1 MAKIRRNN
9 IGQCI
14 YLLFL
19 WFKKLHFFLSN
30 FCQRIIAISMALFFF
45 LLLSPWI
52 TLAIKSKKFQY
63 WIYSLL
69 KFYSQHFINEDELEN
84 GSKCAKAQGDI

>member
-1 MAKIRRNN
+1 MAKRRRNS
-9 IGQCI
+9 IGQFI
-14 YLLFL
+14 SSISVVQ
-19 WFKKLHFFLSN
+19 KTPFFLSN
-30 FCQRIIAISMALFFF
+30 FCQRIIAISLALFFF